1 MKKWY
6 LSRGLWIGA
15 LTFLVGVSDVV
26 IVFLQD
32 GDFSAIG
39 ITMLIAGI
47 LKLAERMT
55 STGDQITF

>member
-6 LSRGLWIGA
+6 SSRGLWIGA

-39 ITMLIAGI
+39 IAMLVAGV

-55 STGDQITF
+55 SSGESIAF